1 MHRRTIFGAL
11 AAILGVAGTP
21 SAWSGSVALAEI
33 PPAVA
38 QNSGPMGAGEMQQIA
53 EHVKQHAA
61 DLKNPEATKRRTA
74 RDRLLEPLGLTG
86 VTVSF
91 RQAYSRELT
100 GQLKPL
106 VEDSNDA
113 IAINALRL
121 AGELATEGA
130 MDLVLPLL
138 SGQQASV
145 RFAAAH
151 AVGSTL
157 RLSAV
162 NAPAIRA
169 DSAVRLLKALEDRFA
184 VETDT
189 AVMDRLVLSM
199 GEGARGDQNLPGVR
213 AEALRSLGR
222 AVSASVGKIGAQ
234 KVDEDMMAVFVRA
247 GEIVRDGLTVGQG
260 QTAMPADVL
269 KISGGMSG
277 QLLALVSRQIRGGA
291 LPSIVR
297 GDEQGARD
305 TKAKA
310 RVVPGK
316 LVAAAESVIYF
327 ARIAAGES
335 QAPQTRMNEAVRSAT
350 NEADAR
356 FASDSQALIESALTK
371 PPFGFRVDEF
381 KLR

>member
-1 MHRRTIFGAL
+1 MHRRMIFGAV

-21 SAWSGSVALAEI
+21 SAWTGSVALADI

-38 QNSGPMGAGEMQQIA
+38 QNSGPMGAGEMQQIKD
-53 EHVKQHAA
+53 HVNQNAA
-61 DLKNPEATKRRTA
+61 DLKNADATKRRTA
-74 RDRLLEPLGLTG
+74 RERLLEPLGVTG
-86 VTVSF
+86 VSVSF

-100 GQLKPL
+100 ALLKPL
-106 VEDSNDA
+106 VEDKNDA

-121 AGELATEGA
+121 SGELATEGA
-130 MDLVLPLL
+130 MDLVLPML
-138 SGQQASV
+138 GAQQASV

-162 NAPAIRA
+162 SAPAIRA
-169 DSAVRLLKALEDRFA
+169 DTAQRLLKALEDRFG

-189 AVMDRLVLSM
+189 AVLDRLVLSM

-213 AEALRSLGR
+213 ADAMRSLGR
-222 AVSASVGKIGAQ
+222 AVTAGVTKLGTQ
-234 KVDEDMMAVFVRA
+234 KVEEDMLAVLVRA

-277 QLLALVSRQIRGGA
+277 QMLALVSRQIRGGA
-291 LPSIVR
+291 LPAIVR
-297 GDEQGARD
+297 GDAESARD
-305 TKAKA
+305 AKTKS
-310 RVVPGK
+310 RMVPSK
-316 LVAAAESVIYF
+316 LVAAAESVLYF
-327 ARIAAGES
+327 ARIAAGEA

-350 NEADAR
+350 NESDAR
-356 FASDSQALIESALTK
+356 FASDSQALIEGALAK